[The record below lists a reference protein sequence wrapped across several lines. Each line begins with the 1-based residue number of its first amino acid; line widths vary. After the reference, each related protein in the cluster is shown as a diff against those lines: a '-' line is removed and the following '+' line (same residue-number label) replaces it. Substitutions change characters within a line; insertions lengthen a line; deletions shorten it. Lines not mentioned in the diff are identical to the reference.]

1 VSTANVVNSYR
12 PRWATNVDRMS
23 TSQVDLVSWLR
34 EQSDDDL
41 ARLLAA
47 RPDLMHPVPF
57 DIGVLAARAGG
68 HASVEIALDRLD
80 VAALQVVEAMTL
92 STDPT
97 DIGALATILAV
108 EPDRIAPTLQR
119 LREAAIVW
127 GPDDALR
134 VLPVVRDLMPS
145 PAELGPPARVLLDQ
159 IPRSRLASLLRDLGL
174 PDVGDPTLGVAAS
187 AAAVDFLAALLE
199 DSGQLG
205 ALLERVPPEAREVIE
220 LLAAGPPAG
229 RVPAA
234 RRPVD
239 AATADSPVRWLL
251 AHALLVAVD
260 DYTVVLPREV
270 AIHLRG
276 GQVFRDVE
284 LDPPD
289 DESAELVPADVDAA
303 AAGQAFTVVRLVE
316 TLLERWG
323 IDPPGVLRAGGLGV
337 RELRRTARELD
348 LDDRVAAL
356 LIEVAHAAG
365 LIAPDA
371 ETANSWL
378 PTTAYD
384 AWLAKSVA
392 NRWSLLA
399 GAWLTTTRVPGL
411 VGQRDQG
418 RLAIA
423 PANSGYEAVERPISA
438 ANALGG
444 DIDRA
449 LAPVVRRE
457 MLTLL
462 ARAPVGSAPS
472 VSSITR
478 SLRWWWPRRGGRL
491 RDDLVAWSHEEAEL
505 LGFTGRGALSSFGR
519 ILCADDPT
527 PTEADADVDAAVR
540 AAGVLDGLLPQPLD
554 HVLLQ
559 ADLTAVAPG
568 PLESDLARELGLA
581 ADIESTGGATV
592 FRFSESSVRRAL
604 DSGRSASDLH
614 ALLAAR
620 SRTPVPQPLSY
631 LIDDVARRH
640 GRIRIGVAGAYVRCD
655 DDAVLSE
662 VLADRRVESLR
673 LRRLAPSVLVSPLA
687 PERVAERLRE
697 VGYAPAAESPDGALL
712 LRRPDARR
720 APARP
725 RPFRRRP
732 ELAAP
737 VSSVITL
744 AVKAIRGGDRAV
756 TAARGLVVGGSASDV
771 LPHSASS
778 ETLSVLQDA
787 LRTGRAVWIGYLNAQ
802 GQASNRIVEPQRLAG
817 GYLTAFDYRRDEP
830 RTFAIHRI
838 TGVAELTE
846 ASAVG
851 DGDPDAD
858 LNAVF
863 NGGPDG
869 DGDEPTAGQAS
880 GTMAQ

>member
-1 VSTANVVNSYR
+1 
-12 PRWATNVDRMS
+12 MS
-23 TSQVDLVSWLR
+23 TGHLDLVSWLR
-34 EQSDDDL
+34 ARSDDDL
-41 ARLLAA
+41 ACLLAA
-47 RPDLMHPVPF
+47 RPDLLHPVPF
-57 DIGVLAARAGG
+57 DIGVLASRAGG

-80 VAALQVVEAMTL
+80 IGALQVIEALTL
-92 STDPT
+92 SIEPT
-97 DIGALATILAV
+97 TISSLAKLLAV
-108 EPDRIAPTLQR
+108 EPARIAPTLER
-119 LREAAIVW
+119 LRQAAVIW
-127 GPDDALR
+127 GADDALR
-134 VLPVVRDLMPS
+134 LLPVVRDLMPS
-145 PAELGPPARVLLDQ
+145 PAELGPPARTLLEQ
-159 IPRSRLASLLRDLGL
+159 VPRSRLATLLRDLGL
-174 PDVGDPTLGVAAS
+174 PEVDDPTDTSSAA
-187 AAAVDFLAALLE
+187 AAAVDSIAGVLE
-199 DSGQLG
+199 DADQLSV
-205 ALLERVPPEAREVIE
+205 LLERVPAAAREVIN

-260 DYTVVLPREV
+260 DYTVVLPREI

-276 GQVFRDVE
+276 GRAFRDVE
-284 LDPPD
+284 LDPPQG
-289 DESAELVPADVDAA
+289 ESAKHDPADVDAA

-316 TLLERWG
+316 ALLERWG

-348 LDDRVAAL
+348 LEDRVAAL

-365 LIAPDA
+365 LIAPDG
-371 ETANSWL
+371 ETANTWL

-384 AWLAKSVA
+384 VWLAKSIA
-392 NRWSLLA
+392 DRWTLLVN
-399 GAWLTTTRVPGL
+399 AWLATTRVPGL
-411 VGQRDQG
+411 VGQREPG
-418 RLAIA
+418 RLAMA
-423 PANSGYEAVERPISA
+423 PASSGYEVVERPGSA

-444 DIDRA
+444 DLDRA
-449 LAPVVRRE
+449 LAPIVRHE
-457 MLTLL
+457 MLALMS
-462 ARAPVGSAPS
+462 RAPLGSAPTM
-472 VSSITR
+472 SSITE
-478 SLRWWWPRRGGRL
+478 SLRWSWPRRGGRL
-491 RDDLVAWSHEEAEL
+491 RDDLVSWSHEEAEL
-505 LGFTGRGALSSFGR
+505 LGLTGRGAVSSFGR
-519 ILCADDPT
+519 ILCADDGSVQDVGPSTAGPASAGPSATDAGPDPT
-527 PTEADADVDAAVR
+527 VR
-540 AAGVLDGLLPQPLD
+540 AAAVLAGLLPQPLD

-568 PLESDLARELGLA
+568 PLESDLARELSLA

-592 FRFSESSVRRAL
+592 FRFSESSIRRAL

-614 ALLAAR
+614 GLLATR

-640 GRIRIGVAGAYVRCD
+640 GRIRIGIAGAYVRCD

-687 PERVAERLRE
+687 PERVADRLRE

-725 RPFRRRP
+725 RVLRRRP
-732 ELAAP
+732 ELTAP
-737 VSSVITL
+737 ASSVVTL

-756 TAARGLVVGGSASDV
+756 TAARGRVVGGSTSDV

-778 ETLSVLQDA
+778 KTLSVLQDA
-787 LRTGRAVWIGYLNAQ
+787 LVSGRAVWIGYLNAQ

-846 ASAVG
+846 A
-851 DGDPDAD
+851 DAD
-858 LNAVF
+858 PEAD
-863 NGGPDG
+863 P
-869 DGDEPTAGQAS
+869 DEPTADRAS
-880 GTMAQ
+880 GTMNQ

>member
-1 VSTANVVNSYR
+1 
-12 PRWATNVDRMS
+12 MS
-23 TSQVDLVSWLR
+23 TGQVDLVSWLR
-34 EQSDDDL
+34 SRSDDDL
-41 ARLLAA
+41 ASLLAA
-47 RPDLMHPVPF
+47 RPDLLHPVPF

-80 VAALQVVEAMTL
+80 IGALQVIEALTL
-92 STDPT
+92 SIEPT
-97 DIGALATILAV
+97 TIGSLAKLLAV
-108 EPDRIAPTLQR
+108 ESARISPTLER
-119 LREAAIVW
+119 LRQAAVIW
-127 GPDDALR
+127 GADDALR
-134 VLPVVRDLMPS
+134 LLPVVRDLMPS
-145 PAELGPPARVLLDQ
+145 PAELGPPARTLLEQ
-159 IPRSRLASLLRDLGL
+159 VPRSRLATLLHDLGL
-174 PDVGDPTLGVAAS
+174 PEVHDPTDTPLAA
-187 AAAVDFLAALLE
+187 AAAVDSIAGLLE
-199 DSGQLG
+199 DADRLS
-205 ALLERVPPEAREVIE
+205 ALLERVPSAAREVID

-260 DYTVVLPREV
+260 DYTVVLPREI

-276 GQVFRDVE
+276 GRAFRDVE
-284 LDPPD
+284 LDPPQR
-289 DESAELVPADVDAA
+289 ESEQHEPADVDAA

-316 TLLERWG
+316 ALLERWG

-337 RELRRTARELD
+337 RELRRTARDLD

-365 LIAPDA
+365 LIAPDG
-371 ETANSWL
+371 ETSNTWL

-384 AWLAKSVA
+384 VWLAKTIADRWTLLVNAWLA
-392 NRWSLLA
+392 
-399 GAWLTTTRVPGL
+399 TTRVPGL
-411 VGQRDQG
+411 VGQREQG

-423 PANSGYEAVERPISA
+423 PSSSGYDVVERAGSA

-449 LAPVVRRE
+449 LAPIVRHE
-457 MLTLL
+457 ML
-462 ARAPVGSAPS
+462 AIMSRAPLGSAPTM
-472 VSSITR
+472 SSITE
-478 SLRWWWPRRGGRL
+478 SLRWSWPRRGGRL
-491 RDDLVAWSHEEAEL
+491 RDELVAWSHEEAEL
-505 LGFTGRGALSSFGR
+505 LGLTGRGAVSSFGR
-519 ILCADDPT
+519 VLCADELEAPDAGPDPT
-527 PTEADADVDAAVR
+527 VR
-540 AAGVLDGLLPQPLD
+540 AAAVLAGLLPQTLD

-592 FRFSESSVRRAL
+592 FRFSESSIRRAL

-614 ALLAAR
+614 GLLATR

-640 GRIRIGVAGAYVRCD
+640 GRIRIGIAGAYVRCD
-655 DDAVLSE
+655 DDAVLNE

-687 PERVAERLRE
+687 PERVADRLRE
-697 VGYAPAAESPDGALL
+697 LGYAPAAESPEGALL

-725 RPFRRRP
+725 RALRRRP
-732 ELAAP
+732 ELTAP
-737 VSSVITL
+737 ASSVVTL

-756 TAARGLVVGGSASDV
+756 TAARGRVVGGSASDV

-778 ETLSVLQDA
+778 KTLAVLQDA
-787 LRTGRAVWIGYLNAQ
+787 LVSGRAVWIGYLNAQ

-846 ASAVG
+846 V
-851 DGDPDAD
+851 DAD
-858 LNAVF
+858 
-863 NGGPDG
+863 P
-869 DGDEPTAGQAS
+869 DEPTADRAS
-880 GTMAQ
+880 GTMNQ

>member
-1 VSTANVVNSYR
+1 
-12 PRWATNVDRMS
+12 MS

-47 RPDLMHPVPF
+47 RPDLLHPVPF

-92 STDPT
+92 STEPT
-97 DIGALATILAV
+97 DIGALATMLAV
-108 EPDRIAPTLQR
+108 EPARITPTLER
-119 LREAAIVW
+119 LRQAAIVW
-127 GPDDALR
+127 GADDALR

-145 PAELGPPARVLLDQ
+145 PAELGPPARALLDQ

-174 PDVGDPTLGVAAS
+174 PDVGDPTLGVSAS
-187 AAAVDFLAALLE
+187 AAAVDSLAALLE
-199 DSGQLG
+199 DPERLG

-284 LDPPD
+284 LEPPEG
-289 DESAELVPADVDAA
+289 ESADHDPADVDAA

-384 AWLAKSVA
+384 VWLAKSVA

-399 GAWLTTTRVPGL
+399 HAWLTTTRVPGL
-411 VGQRDQG
+411 VGQREQG
-418 RLAIA
+418 RLAMA
-423 PANSGYEAVERPISA
+423 PANPRYDVVERPTSA

-472 VSSITR
+472 VGSITR

-505 LGFTGRGALSSFGR
+505 LGIIGRGALSSFGR
-519 ILCADDPT
+519 ILCADDLA
-527 PTEADADVDAAVR
+527 PTEADAVGAASAEAADPAARAAAV
-540 AAGVLDGLLPQPLD
+540 LEGLLPRPLD

-592 FRFSESSVRRAL
+592 FRFSESSIRRAL

-614 ALLAAR
+614 ALLASR

-720 APARP
+720 APPRP

-787 LRTGRAVWIGYLNAQ
+787 LRAGRAVWIGYLNAQ

-846 ASAVG
+846 ASSVA
-851 DGDPDAD
+851 DPDAD
-858 LNAVF
+858 LDSAL
-863 NGGPDG
+863 
-869 DGDEPTAGQAS
+869 DGDEPTAGRAS

>member
-1 VSTANVVNSYR
+1 
-12 PRWATNVDRMS
+12 MS
-23 TSQVDLVSWLR
+23 TGQVDLVSWLR
-34 EQSDDDL
+34 ERSDDEL
-41 ARLLAA
+41 ACLLAA
-47 RPDLMHPVPF
+47 RPDLLHPVPF
-57 DIGVLAARAGG
+57 DIGVLASRAGG

-80 VAALQVVEAMTL
+80 IGALQVIEALTL
-92 STDPT
+92 SIEPT
-97 DIGALATILAV
+97 TIGSLAKLLAV
-108 EPDRIAPTLQR
+108 EPARIAPTLER
-119 LREAAIVW
+119 LRQAAVIW
-127 GPDDALR
+127 GADDALR
-134 VLPVVRDLMPS
+134 LLPVVRDLMPS
-145 PAELGPPARVLLDQ
+145 PAELGPPARTLLEQ
-159 IPRSRLASLLRDLGL
+159 VPRSRISILLRDLDL
-174 PDVGDPTLGVAAS
+174 PEVPDPTDASSAA
-187 AAAVDFLAALLE
+187 AAAVDSIAGLLE
-199 DSGQLG
+199 DAEQLG
-205 ALLERVPPEAREVIE
+205 ALLERVPAAAREVIN
-220 LLAAGPPAG
+220 LLADGPPAG

-260 DYTVVLPREV
+260 DYTVVLPREI

-276 GQVFRDVE
+276 GRAFRDVE
-284 LDPPD
+284 LDPPQG
-289 DESAELVPADVDAA
+289 ESEKHDPADVDAA

-316 TLLERWG
+316 ALLERWG

-337 RELRRTARELD
+337 RELRRTARDLD

-365 LIAPDA
+365 LIAPDG
-371 ETANSWL
+371 ETANTWL

-384 AWLAKSVA
+384 VWLAKTIADRWTLLVNAWLA
-392 NRWSLLA
+392 
-399 GAWLTTTRVPGL
+399 TTRVPGL
-411 VGQRDQG
+411 VGQREQG
-418 RLAIA
+418 RLAMA
-423 PANSGYEAVERPISA
+423 PSHSGYEVVERPGSA

-449 LAPVVRRE
+449 LAPIVRHE
-457 MLTLL
+457 MLALMS
-462 ARAPVGSAPS
+462 RAPLGSAPTMR
-472 VSSITR
+472 SITE
-478 SLRWWWPRRGGRL
+478 SLRWSWPRRGGRL
-491 RDDLVAWSHEEAEL
+491 RDELVAWSHEEAEL
-505 LGFTGRGALSSFGR
+505 LGLTGRGAVSSFGR
-519 ILCADDPT
+519 VLCADEAETPDAGLDPT
-527 PTEADADVDAAVR
+527 IRAAAVL
-540 AAGVLDGLLPQPLD
+540 AGLLPQTLD

-592 FRFSESSVRRAL
+592 FRFSESSIRRAL

-614 ALLAAR
+614 ALLATR

-640 GRIRIGVAGAYVRCD
+640 GRIRIGIAGAYVRCD
-655 DDAVLSE
+655 DDSVLSE

-673 LRRLAPSVLVSPLA
+673 LRRLAPSVLVSPLT
-687 PERVAERLRE
+687 PERVADRLRE
-697 VGYAPAAESPDGALL
+697 LGYAPAAESPDGALL

-725 RPFRRRP
+725 RVLRRRP
-732 ELAAP
+732 ELTAP
-737 VSSVITL
+737 AGSVVTL

-756 TAARGLVVGGSASDV
+756 TAARGRVVGGSTSDV

-778 ETLSVLQDA
+778 KTLAVLQDA
-787 LRTGRAVWIGYLNAQ
+787 LVSGRAVWIGYLNAQ
-802 GQASNRIVEPQRLAG
+802 GQATNRIVEPQRLAG

-846 ASAVG
+846 V
-851 DGDPDAD
+851 DAD
-858 LNAVF
+858 PEAN
-863 NGGPDG
+863 P
-869 DGDEPTAGQAS
+869 DEPTADRAS
-880 GTMAQ
+880 GTMNQ

>member
-1 VSTANVVNSYR
+1 MSTAQ
-12 PRWATNVDRMS
+12 A
-23 TSQVDLVSWLR
+23 DLVSWLR
-34 EQSDDDL
+34 AQSDDDL
-41 ARLLAA
+41 VRLLAA
-47 RPDLMHPVPF
+47 RPDLLHPVPF

-80 VAALQVVEAMTL
+80 IGALQVIEGLTL
-92 STDPT
+92 SADPT
-97 DIGALATILAV
+97 NLSSLATLLDV
-108 EPDRIAPTLQR
+108 VPERIAATVER
-119 LREAAIVW
+119 LRQAALVW
-127 GPDDALR
+127 GSDDALR
-134 VLPVVRDLMPS
+134 LLPAVRDLMHS
-145 PAELGPPARVLLDQ
+145 PAELGPPARALLENV
-159 IPRSRLASLLRDLGL
+159 PRSRLATLLRDLGL
-174 PDVGDPTLGVAAS
+174 PDVGDPSLDAS
-187 AAAVDFLAALLE
+187 AALAAVDSLASFIE
-199 DSGQLG
+199 DSDQLA
-205 ALLERVPPEAREVIE
+205 ALLERVPAPAREVID

-260 DYTVVLPREV
+260 DFTVVLPREI

-276 GQVFRDVE
+276 GHAFRALE
-284 LDPPD
+284 LDPPQG
-289 DESAELVPADVDAA
+289 ESAVHSPADVDAA
-303 AAGQAFTVVRLVE
+303 AAGQAFTFVRLVE
-316 TLLERWG
+316 ALLERWG
-323 IDPPGVLRAGGLGV
+323 VDAPGVLRAGGLGV

-348 LDDRVAAL
+348 VEERVAAV
-356 LIEVAHAAG
+356 LIEVSHAAG
-365 LIAPDA
+365 LIAPDGESA
-371 ETANSWL
+371 SSWL
-378 PTTAYD
+378 PTTGYD
-384 AWLAKSVA
+384 VWLARSVADRWTLLATAWLA
-392 NRWSLLA
+392 
-399 GAWLTTTRVPGL
+399 TTRVPGL

-418 RLAIA
+418 RLSMA
-423 PANSGYEAVERPISA
+423 PSTPPPTLPSTPSEGVERPTSG

-449 LAPVVRRE
+449 LAPIVRRE
-457 MLTLL
+457 MLAILSQ
-462 ARAPVGSAPS
+462 APVGSAPTM
-472 VSSITR
+472 SSIAE
-478 SLRWWWPRRGGRL
+478 SLRWRWPRRGGRL
-491 RDDLVAWSHEEAEL
+491 RDDLVAWSHDEAEL
-505 LGFTGRGALSSFGR
+505 LGLTGRGALSSFGR
-519 ILCADDPT
+519 ILCADASPTDTSAADSQPAEPAPDP
-527 PTEADADVDAAVR
+527 AVQAAVAL
-540 AAGVLDGLLPQPLD
+540 AALLPQPLD

-568 PLESDLARELGLA
+568 PLESELARELGLA

-592 FRFSESSVRRAL
+592 FRFTDASIRRAL
-604 DSGRSASDLH
+604 DAGRSASDLH
-614 ALLAAR
+614 ALLTAR

-720 APARP
+720 APSRP
-725 RPFRRRP
+725 RQLRRRP
-732 ELAAP
+732 ELAA
-737 VSSVITL
+737 SAGSVVTL

-756 TAARGLVVGGSASDV
+756 TAARGLVVGGSPSDV

-787 LRTGRAVWIGYLNAQ
+787 LTSGRAVWIGYLNAQ
-802 GQASNRIVEPQRLAG
+802 GQATNRIVEPQRLSG

-838 TGVAELTE
+838 TGVAELTDVVAE
-846 ASAVG
+846 LDAEL
-851 DGDPDAD
+851 DGPPA
-858 LNAVF
+858 
-863 NGGPDG
+863 
-869 DGDEPTAGQAS
+869 
-880 GTMAQ
+880 